1 VGLKA
6 SASGKFANNRPM
18 PLLVF
23 GERVGFAKTNWV
35 WNVQRIQMGALSIV
49 ALLHGPDRPGLVA
62 RVAGWIFEQG
72 GNILHADQHR
82 DAEENVF
89 FQRVEWSQPGR
100 TTDVPQIAVTFK
112 EMAHRELGMN
122 CQTTVSSE
130 RARVGMLVSRIP
142 HCLQDLT
149 LRFRRGEMRGELVC
163 VVSNHPELRNFCESM
178 SVPFHHVEVR
188 ANPKAEVE
196 ETQLGIFKKHQV
208 DLIVLARYMQI
219 LSGQFLTDAGVP
231 IINIHHSFLPAFAG
245 GRPYHQAYARGVK
258 IIGAT
263 AHYVSAALDQG
274 PIIAQDVVR
283 ISHRHTVEDLVRKGQ
298 DLEQTVF
305 AQAVRSHLEHRVL
318 VYKNKTVVF
327 D

>member
-1 VGLKA
+1 
-6 SASGKFANNRPM
+6 
-18 PLLVF
+18 
-23 GERVGFAKTNWV
+23 
-35 WNVQRIQMGALSIV
+35 MGTLSIV

-100 TTDVPQIAVTFK
+100 APEVPRIAASFRA
-112 EMAHRELGMN
+112 MANLELGMN

-163 VVSNHPELRNFCESM
+163 VVSNHPELCNFCESM
-178 SVPFHHVEVR
+178 GVPFHHVEVR
-188 ANPKAEVE
+188 ANPKAEAE
-196 ETQLGIFKKHQV
+196 ETQLGILKKHQV

-219 LSGQFLTDAGVP
+219 LSAQFLTDAGVP

-298 DLEQTVF
+298 DLEQAVF

>member
-1 VGLKA
+1 
-6 SASGKFANNRPM
+6 
-18 PLLVF
+18 
-23 GERVGFAKTNWV
+23 
-35 WNVQRIQMGALSIV
+35 MGTLSIV

-62 RVAGWIFEQG
+62 RVAGWIFDQG

-82 DAEENVF
+82 DAEENIF

-100 TTDVPQIAVTFK
+100 APDVPRIAASFK
-112 EMAHRELGMN
+112 AMAHLELGMD
-122 CQTTVSSE
+122 CQTTVSNE
-130 RARVGMLVSRIP
+130 RARVGMLVSSIP
-142 HCLQDLT
+142 HCLQDLVF
-149 LRFRRGEMRGELVC
+149 RFARGEMRGELVC
-163 VVSNHPELRNFCESM
+163 VVSNHPDLRNFCDSM
-178 SVPFHHVEVR
+178 NLPFYHLEVP
-188 ANPKAEVE
+188 ANHKTKAEQ
-196 ETQLGIFKKHQV
+196 TQLGIFKKHKV

-219 LSGQFLTDAGVP
+219 LSAQFLADAGVP
-231 IINIHHSFLPAFAG
+231 MINIHHSFLPAFAG

-274 PIIAQDVVR
+274 PIIAQEVVR

>member
-1 VGLKA
+1 
-6 SASGKFANNRPM
+6 
-18 PLLVF
+18 
-23 GERVGFAKTNWV
+23 
-35 WNVQRIQMGALSIV
+35 MGTLSIV

-62 RVAGWIFEQG
+62 RVAGWIFAQD
-72 GNILHADQHR
+72 GNILHAEQHR

-89 FQRVEWSQPGR
+89 FQRIEWSQPGR
-100 TTDVPQIAVTFK
+100 EPDVPQIAGSFK
-112 EMAHRELGMN
+112 AMAETELGMS
-122 CQTTVSSE
+122 CQTTVSNE
-130 RARVGMLVSRIP
+130 RARVGMLVSKIP
-142 HCLQDLT
+142 HCLQDLA
-149 LRFRRGEMRGELVC
+149 LRFHRGEMRGDLVC

-178 SVPFHHVEVR
+178 GLPFYHVEVR
-188 ANPKAEVE
+188 AAHKTEAEAA
-196 ETQLGIFKKHQV
+196 QLGIFEKHRV
-208 DLIVLARYMQI
+208 DLIVLARYMQV
-219 LSGQFLTDAGVP
+219 LSDRFLADARVP

-274 PIIAQDVVR
+274 PIIAQDVVH
-283 ISHRHTVEDLVRKGQ
+283 ISHRQTVEDLIRKGQ

-305 AQAVRSHLEHRVL
+305 AQAVRSHLDHRVL

>member
-1 VGLKA
+1 VEG
-6 SASGKFANNRPM
+6 
-18 PLLVF
+18 
-23 GERVGFAKTNWV
+23 
-35 WNVQRIQMGALSIV
+35 LSIV
-49 ALLHGPDRPGLVA
+49 ALLYGPDRPGLVA

-89 FQRVEWSQPGR
+89 FQRVEWTQPER
-100 TTDVPQIAVTFK
+100 ALEVPQIAAAFRT
-112 EMAHRELGMN
+112 MAQVELGMD
-122 CQTTVSSE
+122 CQITVSNQ
-130 RARVGMLVSRIP
+130 RTRVGLLVSKIP
-142 HCLQDLT
+142 HCLQDIA

-163 VVSNHPELRNFCESM
+163 VVSNHPDLGEFCRSM
-178 SVPFHHVEVR
+178 DLPFHHVDLESHHR
-188 ANPKAEVE
+188 EGEKI
-196 ETQLGIFKKHQV
+196 QLSIFKKYQV

-219 LSGQFLTDAGVP
+219 LSGRFLVEAGVP

-258 IIGAT
+258 VIGAT

-274 PIIAQDVVR
+274 PIIAQDVVQ
-283 ISHRHTVEDLVRKGQ
+283 ISHRHTVEDLIRKGR
-298 DLEQTVF
+298 DLEQNVF

-318 VYKNKTVVF
+318 EYKNKTVVF

>member
-1 VGLKA
+1 
-6 SASGKFANNRPM
+6 
-18 PLLVF
+18 
-23 GERVGFAKTNWV
+23 
-35 WNVQRIQMGALSIV
+35 MGTLSIV

-62 RVAGWIFEQG
+62 RVAGWIFEQN

-82 DAEENVF
+82 DAEEKVF
-89 FQRVEWSQPGR
+89 FQRVEWSQPGSAPEVAR
-100 TTDVPQIAVTFK
+100 AAASFK
-112 EMAHRELGMN
+112 KMAQLELGMH
-122 CQTTVSSE
+122 CQTTVSNE

-142 HCLQDLT
+142 HCLQDLA
-149 LRFRRGEMRGELVC
+149 LRFGRGEMRGELVC
-163 VVSNHPELRNFCESM
+163 IVSNHPELRHFCESM
-178 SVPFHHVEVR
+178 NLPFHHVEVL
-188 ANPKAEVE
+188 ADSKTEAE
-196 ETQLGIFKKHQV
+196 ETQLGIFRKHKV

-219 LSGQFLTDAGVP
+219 LSGDFLANAGVP

-258 IIGAT
+258 VIGAT

-274 PIIAQDVVR
+274 PIISQDVVR
-283 ISHRHTVEDLVRKGQ
+283 ISHRYTVEDLVRKGQ

>member
-1 VGLKA
+1 
-6 SASGKFANNRPM
+6 M
-18 PLLVF
+18 
-23 GERVGFAKTNWV
+23 ET
-35 WNVQRIQMGALSIV
+35 LSIV

-89 FQRVEWSQPGR
+89 FQRVEWSQSSRG
-100 TTDVPQIAVTFK
+100 DVPQIAASFK
-112 EMAHRELGMN
+112 TMAHLELGMN
-122 CQTTVSSE
+122 CQTTISNE
-130 RARVGMLVSRIP
+130 AARVGMLVSRIP
-142 HCLQDLT
+142 HCLQDLA

-178 SVPFHHVEVR
+178 SLPFHQVEVR
-188 ANPKAEVE
+188 ADCKKEAE
-196 ETQLGIFKKHQV
+196 ETQLGIFKKYKV

-219 LSGQFLTDAGVP
+219 LSGEFLTDAGVP

-245 GRPYHQAYARGVK
+245 GQPYHQAYARGVK

-283 ISHRHTVEDLVRKGQ
+283 ISHRHTVEDLIRKGR

-305 AQAVRSHLEHRVL
+305 GQAVRSHLEHRVL

>member
-1 VGLKA
+1 
-6 SASGKFANNRPM
+6 
-18 PLLVF
+18 
-23 GERVGFAKTNWV
+23 
-35 WNVQRIQMGALSIV
+35 MGTLSIV

-89 FQRVEWSQPGR
+89 FQRVEWSQPDHAR
-100 TTDVPQIAVTFK
+100 DVPRIAASFK
-112 EMAHRELGMN
+112 AMAHLELGMN
-122 CQTTVSSE
+122 CQTTVSNE
-130 RARVGMLVSRIP
+130 RARVGMLVSKIP
-142 HCLQDLT
+142 HCLQDLA

-163 VVSNHPELRNFCESM
+163 VVSNHSELRNFCESM
-178 SVPFHHVEVR
+178 SLPFHHVDVP
-188 ANPKAEVE
+188 ANPKTEAE
-196 ETQLGIFKKHQV
+196 ETQLGIFKKHKV

-219 LSGQFLTDAGVP
+219 LSEQFLTDAGVP

-274 PIIAQDVVR
+274 PIIAQDVVQ
-283 ISHRHTVEDLVRKGQ
+283 ISHRHTVEDLIRKGQ

>member
-1 VGLKA
+1 V
-6 SASGKFANNRPM
+6 
-18 PLLVF
+18 
-23 GERVGFAKTNWV
+23 ET
-35 WNVQRIQMGALSIV
+35 LSIV
-49 ALLHGPDRPGLVA
+49 ALLHGPDKPGLVA

-89 FQRVEWSQPGR
+89 FQRVEWSQPSRG
-100 TTDVPQIAVTFK
+100 DVPQIAASFK
-112 EMAHRELGMN
+112 TMAHLELGMN
-122 CQTTVSSE
+122 CQTTISNE
-130 RARVGMLVSRIP
+130 AARVGMLVSRIP
-142 HCLQDLT
+142 HCLQDLA

-178 SVPFHHVEVR
+178 SLPFHQVEVR
-188 ANPKAEVE
+188 ADCKKEAE
-196 ETQLGIFKKHQV
+196 ETQLGIFKKYKV

-219 LSGQFLTDAGVP
+219 LSGEFLTDAGVP
-231 IINIHHSFLPAFAG
+231 MINIHHSFLPAFAG
-245 GRPYHQAYARGVK
+245 GRPYHQAYAGGVK

-283 ISHRHTVEDLVRKGQ
+283 ISHRHTVEDLIRKGQ

-305 AQAVRSHLEHRVL
+305 AQAVRSHLEQRVL

>member
-1 VGLKA
+1 
-6 SASGKFANNRPM
+6 
-18 PLLVF
+18 
-23 GERVGFAKTNWV
+23 
-35 WNVQRIQMGALSIV
+35 MGTLSIV

-62 RVAGWIFEQG
+62 RVAGWIFEHG

-100 TTDVPQIAVTFK
+100 APDVPQIAASFK
-112 EMAHRELGMN
+112 AMARLELGMN
-122 CQTTVSSE
+122 CQTTISNE

-142 HCLQDLT
+142 HCLQDLA

-163 VVSNHPELRNFCESM
+163 VVSNHPELRNFCEPM
-178 SVPFHHVEVR
+178 SLPFHQVEVW
-188 ANPKAEVE
+188 ANHKTEAEE
-196 ETQLGIFKKHQV
+196 AQLEIFKKYNV

-219 LSGQFLTDAGVP
+219 LSEQFLADAGVP

-283 ISHRHTVEDLVRKGQ
+283 ISHRHTVEDLIREGQ

-305 AQAVRSHLEHRVL
+305 AQAVRAHLEHRVL

-327 D
+327 N

>member
-1 VGLKA
+1 
-6 SASGKFANNRPM
+6 
-18 PLLVF
+18 
-23 GERVGFAKTNWV
+23 
-35 WNVQRIQMGALSIV
+35 MGTLSIV

-72 GNILHADQHR
+72 GNVLHADQHR

-89 FQRVEWSQPGR
+89 FQRVEWSQPGEAR
-100 TTDVPQIAVTFK
+100 DVPRIAASFK
-112 EMAHRELGMN
+112 EMAQLELGMN
-122 CQTTVSSE
+122 CQTTVSNE
-130 RARVGMLVSRIP
+130 YARVGMLVSKIP
-142 HCLQDLT
+142 HCLQDLA
-149 LRFRRGEMRGELVC
+149 LRFRRGEMRGDLVC
-163 VVSNHPELRNFCESM
+163 VVSNHPALGDFCESM
-178 SVPFHHVEVR
+178 GLPFHHIDAR
-188 ANPKAEVE
+188 TGPKTEAE
-196 ETQLGIFKKHQV
+196 ETQLQVFKKHKV

-219 LSGQFLTDAGVP
+219 LSEKFLSEADVP

-245 GRPYHQAYARGVK
+245 GRPYHQAYAQGVK

-263 AHYVSAALDQG
+263 AHYVTAALDQG
-274 PIIAQDVVR
+274 PIIAQDVAR
-283 ISHRHTVEDLVRKGQ
+283 ISHRHTVEDLIRKGQ

>member
-1 VGLKA
+1 
-6 SASGKFANNRPM
+6 
-18 PLLVF
+18 
-23 GERVGFAKTNWV
+23 
-35 WNVQRIQMGALSIV
+35 MGNLSIV

-89 FQRVEWSQPGR
+89 FQRVEWSQPGPPP
-100 TTDVPQIAVTFK
+100 DVHLIAASFK
-112 EMAHRELGMN
+112 SMAHLELGMN
-122 CQTTVSSE
+122 CQTTVSNE
-130 RARVGMLVSRIP
+130 RARVGMLVSKIP
-142 HCLQDLT
+142 HCLQDLA
-149 LRFRRGEMRGELVC
+149 LRFRRGEMRGDLVC
-163 VVSNHPELRNFCESM
+163 VVSNHPELSDFCQSM
-178 SVPFHHVEVR
+178 SLPFHHVQVR
-188 ANPKAEVE
+188 ASSKDEAE
-196 ETQLGIFKKHQV
+196 ETQLGIFKKQKV

-219 LSGQFLTDAGVP
+219 LSGEFLAQAGVP

-283 ISHRHTVEDLVRKGQ
+283 ISHRHTAEDLILKGQ
-298 DLEQTVF
+298 DLEETVF
-305 AQAVRSHLEHRVL
+305 AQAVRSHLEQRVL

>member
-1 VGLKA
+1 MRRKSLRQE
-6 SASGKFANNRPM
+6 FR
-18 PLLVF
+18 
-23 GERVGFAKTNWV
+23 T
-35 WNVQRIQMGALSIV
+35 LSIV

-89 FQRVEWSQPGR
+89 FQRVEWAQPSRG
-100 TTDVPQIAVTFK
+100 DIPQVAASFK
-112 EMAHRELGMN
+112 AMAHLELGMD
-122 CQTTVSSE
+122 CQTAISNE
-130 RARVGMLVSRIP
+130 RARVGMLVSKIP
-142 HCLQDLT
+142 HCLQDLA
-149 LRFRRGEMRGELVC
+149 LRFRRGEMSGELVC

-178 SVPFHHVEVR
+178 SLPFHHVDVQ
-188 ANPKAEVE
+188 ANRKTEAE
-196 ETQLGIFKKHQV
+196 ETQLGIFKKYEV

-219 LSGQFLTDAGVP
+219 LSGRFLTEAGVP

-245 GRPYHQAYARGVK
+245 GRPYHQAYAWGVK

-274 PIIAQDVVR
+274 PIIAQDVAR
-283 ISHRHTVEDLVRKGQ
+283 ISHRHTVEDLIRKGQ

-318 VYKNKTVVF
+318 VYKHKTVVF